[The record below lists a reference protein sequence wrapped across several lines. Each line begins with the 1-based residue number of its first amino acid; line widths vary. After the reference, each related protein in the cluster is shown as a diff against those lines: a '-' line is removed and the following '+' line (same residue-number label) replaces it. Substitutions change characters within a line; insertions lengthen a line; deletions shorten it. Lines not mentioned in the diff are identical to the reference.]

1 MTSLYLSGCLSSTPY
16 TKRKQLVLVSAQE
29 EMKMGYN
36 SAKQILQ
43 KERISRDPKLNEVVK
58 RVGTRIAQA
67 AKQPNYNWEFFVIDK
82 DVLNA
87 FCLPGGKIFV
97 YKGLF
102 RAVQN
107 EDQLA
112 TVMAHEV
119 AHAIARHG
127 AERMSMIQLGRMGKT
142 VAGQVISGG
151 KYAGVINKAYGSIEG
166 VGLVLPFS
174 RKFEYEADEI
184 GLYLMTQ
191 AGYNPNEALRFWD
204 NMRRLSAGKKKP
216 PEFLSTHPADVN
228 RIKKIKERIP
238 TALEHY
244 KPNTQNG
251 QQVQNIQQQQV
262 RPRQNVQNQAIQR
275 RPSNLQNQSIRPL
288 NQRPITPR

>member
-1 MTSLYLSGCLSSTPY
+1 MLNYLFKDKGMKKLFQLLLLGLVSFYFTACLASTPY
-16 TKRKQLVLVSAQE
+16 THRKQLVLFSPQQE
-29 EMKMGYN
+29 IKMGYQ
-36 SAKQILQ
+36 SAQQILQ
-43 KERISRDPKLNEVVK
+43 KERLSRDRNLNAVVQ
-58 RVGTRIAQA
+58 RVGQRIAKA
-67 AKQPNYNWEFFVIDK
+67 ANQPNYKWQFFVIDK
-82 DVLNA
+82 DMLNA
-87 FCLPGGKIFV
+87 FCLPGGKVFV

-112 TVMAHEV
+112 VVMGHEV

-127 AERMSMIQLGRMGKT
+127 AERMSMMQVGRLGKT

-151 KYAGVINKAYGSIEG
+151 KYAGAINKAYGAVEG

-191 AGYNPNEALRFWD
+191 AGYNPREALRFWD

-216 PEFLSTHPADVN
+216 PEFLSTHPADIN
-228 RIKKIKERIP
+228 RIKEIQRRIP
-238 TALEHY
+238 VALEHY
-244 KPNTQNG
+244 GPTRQTTQTR
-251 QQVQNIQQQQV
+251 QSVQHLGPIQ
-262 RPRQNVQNQAIQR
+262 
-275 RPSNLQNQSIRPL
+275 
-288 NQRPITPR
+288 